1 MDSTAGHYDKQGNA
15 CIKLHLHGAKHSAP
29 GLEYIGI
36 IDTGFTGFIQVP
48 FSVAFA
54 LGIPLDGTNTFT
66 LANGAKH
73 VALMGLVFA
82 TFSGREELGVAVLST
97 SSDILIGMDF
107 LRRFNRALV
116 VSQNGIFLVD
126 ENTIPRSS

>member
-1 MDSTAGHYDKQGNA
+1 MDSIAGHYDKQGNA
-15 CIKLHLHGAKHSAP
+15 CIKLHLYGAKHSAP
-29 GLEYIGI
+29 GPEYIGI

-73 VALMGLVFA
+73 VALMGLVVA
-82 TFSGREELGVAVLST
+82 TFSGREEAS
-97 SSDILIGMDF
+97 
-107 LRRFNRALV
+107 
-116 VSQNGIFLVD
+116 
-126 ENTIPRSS
+126 